1 MTRLVKIEGLREL
14 DAALTDLVNGVGG
27 SRATGKNV
35 LKRTLIAAA
44 QPIEAAAKA
53 NAPVLSGSLQRDVKT
68 GTRLTRRQSRAVRRA
83 GKSTVEVHVGVADPA
98 GMQTEFGNEHQGAE
112 PWFRPAWDGEQN
124 AALNIVT
131 TTLGTEINKAAQR
144 AARKAARR
152 ARG

>member
-44 QPIEAAAKA
+44 RPIEEAAAA

-98 GMQTEFGNEHQGAE
+98 GMQTEFGNEHQAAE
-112 PWFRPAWDGEQN
+112 PWFRPAWDGEQHN
-124 AALNIVT
+124 ALNIVT
-131 TTLGTEINKAAQR
+131 TTLGSEIEKTRQR
-144 AARKAARR
+144 AARKAARL
-152 ARG
+152 ARR